1 MKSKVLRGSG
11 FAGAIRYV
19 TGAGKDAERVAGNL
33 SGQTA
38 RQLTSEF
45 AISRELRPDISR
57 PVWHASLSLPAGEH
71 LETDR
76 WQTVVEEYM
85 QGMGLDPDNHQFLA
99 VRHSDTDYDHVH
111 VVASRIG
118 LDGSVFHGKW
128 EAKQSIGLTQQL
140 EQRHGL
146 TQTQGYYKKDRKTLS
161 HNELNMAARTGK
173 EPPRQALQRLVDEA
187 AADGPSASVF
197 AERLTESG
205 VTVRPNVAGT
215 GRLNG
220 FSFEYDGVSYK
231 ASDLGKKYG
240 WKQLQKRY
248 GVTYE
253 QNRDGP
259 QLERL
264 AQGAGTEPGHAD
276 DEGPTE
282 PRGRAG
288 RAADERNVP
297 ADGYD
302 QQRSGTDRA
311 SQDSEPESGAAP
323 APAPEERARAAAAPE
338 ERAGATGSAD
348 RETGESAAEARE
360 SGDAAAAQGSLVDV
374 GGGGDWSIDRI
385 TDHLRYHLA
394 SDVTPAKPDPM
405 PEPTEPGPTRAER
418 EITDT
423 VAAHP
428 APEHE
433 GSVWGVQRLKLWYQS
448 LKRRLSSA
456 IEQAREHWKQESTAS
471 AEAAGWTEDER
482 ERAGVEPPAT
492 ASGLGR
498 EKEPEP
504 APQAEPEP
512 ESVTDNPV
520 PEPEPDERDQFR
532 KQVMADEGEPVI
544 LDEIVQDESGQLRW
558 EPIPSDQLTEE
569 QAAAIEDARD
579 QLAECGPSLR

>member
-11 FAGAIRYV
+11 FGGAIRYV

-187 AADGPSASVF
+187 AADGPTAATF
-197 AERLTESG
+197 AERLTASG

-220 FSFEYDGVSYK
+220 FSFEYDGISYK

-240 WKQLQKRY
+240 WKQLQQRY

-253 QNRDGP
+253 QDRDGEKLE
-259 QLERL
+259 QLATSAR
-264 AQGAGTEPGHAD
+264 AAPGHAD
-276 DEGPTE
+276 DEGSPE
-282 PRGRAG
+282 PRWGASG
-288 RAADERNVP
+288 AADERDVSAEGDHGRGRGLDGEGQP
-297 ADGYD
+297 APEEATAELLHAAEPPDGGNEAPREGV
-302 QQRSGTDRA
+302 QSPAEADRPTA
-311 SQDSEPESGAAP
+311 SEPES
-323 APAPEERARAAAAPE
+323 
-338 ERAGATGSAD
+338 
-348 RETGESAAEARE
+348 
-360 SGDAAAAQGSLVDV
+360 SGTEGSLVDP
-374 GGGGDWSIDRI
+374 GGRGHWSVDSIR
-385 TDHLRYHLA
+385 DHLRWHLA
-394 SDVTPAKPDPM
+394 DDVTPQPM
-405 PEPTEPGPTRAER
+405 PEPTKPEPGPTRAER
-418 EITDT
+418 TITQA
-423 VAAHP
+423 VNENP

-433 GSVWGVQRLKLWYQS
+433 GSVFGVQKLKLWYQS
-448 LKRRLSSA
+448 LKRRLAGA
-456 IEQAREHWKQESTAS
+456 IEQAREHWRSESTAS
-471 AEAAGWTEDER
+471 AEAAGWSSDER
-482 ERAGVEPPAT
+482 ERAGVEAPAT
-492 ASGLGR
+492 AELGR
-498 EKEPEP
+498 ETEPEP

-520 PEPEPDERDQFR
+520 PEPEPDERDQLR

-544 LDEIVQDESGQLRW
+544 LDEIVRGDDGQLRW